1 MIGAEWKK
9 LLRQRWLIGIAI
21 LLIFVDVGLFLNTQY
36 TEKKDRVAAVP
47 LFAEYQKETADMT
60 NEQAQE
66 YLTDQLNTLSNFQFV
81 QIALNGEVDEGLLQ
95 GLVEENPN
103 ILEEY
108 QQAGYEEDPLALMTK
123 IQVISELLGQY
134 QNVSGYQAYLES
146 IQTQYEQMKD
156 SSFYEGRPYAE
167 AQGKKTTEDFAKLQ
181 GTEPEIGMNW
191 GVEALM
197 EEQISSEILILLA
210 LGICIVLVSQDRTHD
225 LFGLL
230 RSCRRG
236 HGCLIAAKFA
246 IALTAVLFLGISVY
260 GSQIAIAWKLYGMGN
275 LNRPMQSVNEL
286 NESAR
291 QLTVGGYLLD
301 YYLRHL
307 IAVLVLT
314 AFMLCLFLSIY
325 STMTALVVVGICAVL
340 CAVGYWKVPEIAV
353 NSWIHFLNPV
363 AWFWSSQLYEGYWNI
378 NLFGKPVNALT
389 ANTCFQL
396 VLAIGCVADSILLG
410 KRIPGKR
417 KVASGRL
424 QRWIESAKERLW
436 YPSSVIGQEWRK
448 QLLKNGIVWMMMTAA
463 IILLYSTRT
472 TPVTVGQTEKIYN
485 EYAKKHEG
493 IADQTLIEALQQ
505 EKEQFDKLRQRQVE
519 LTEKWRKEEVSDE
532 QYASINA
539 LIDRM
544 LQNEAGLMRAIEQ
557 ANTLVSWSKAHDYQL
572 FFTDDSIGRYLF
584 ENANMDQYRGAVL
597 LFIVIVLLSGI
608 FPGERKNEMQN
619 MLLCTKNGRRP
630 LFVAKYVLGVVIACI
645 VSGGFT
651 VIHLFSAS
659 KMYDFSLW
667 EVPLQ
672 SIRQAQVIDV
682 QLSVR
687 GYLVWTSV
695 MQMMGVVCAAISFL
709 SISVWMKNRLY
720 AVLAGAV
727 LFVLPVIASGAGMS
741 NIFGLWFAKLFLFGT
756 QTLKQGFGV
765 QIGYLILLVAVASVF
780 TAAAWRAYQ
789 RKRRAR

>member
-1 MIGAEWKK
+1 
-9 LLRQRWLIGIAI
+9 
-21 LLIFVDVGLFLNTQY
+21 
-36 TEKKDRVAAVP
+36 
-47 LFAEYQKETADMT
+47 
-60 NEQAQE
+60 
-66 YLTDQLNTLSNFQFV
+66 
-81 QIALNGEVDEGLLQ
+81 
-95 GLVEENPN
+95 
-103 ILEEY
+103 
-108 QQAGYEEDPLALMTK
+108 
-123 IQVISELLGQY
+123 
-134 QNVSGYQAYLES
+134 
-146 IQTQYEQMKD
+146 
-156 SSFYEGRPYAE
+156 
-167 AQGKKTTEDFAKLQ
+167 
-181 GTEPEIGMNW
+181 
-191 GVEALM
+191 
-197 EEQISSEILILLA
+197 
-210 LGICIVLVSQDRTHD
+210 
-225 LFGLL
+225 
-230 RSCRRG
+230 
-236 HGCLIAAKFA
+236 
-246 IALTAVLFLGISVY
+246 
-260 GSQIAIAWKLYGMGN
+260 
-275 LNRPMQSVNEL
+275 
-286 NESAR
+286 
-291 QLTVGGYLLD
+291 
-301 YYLRHL
+301 
-307 IAVLVLT
+307 
-314 AFMLCLFLSIY
+314 
-325 STMTALVVVGICAVL
+325 
-340 CAVGYWKVPEIAV
+340 
-353 NSWIHFLNPV
+353 
-363 AWFWSSQLYEGYWNI
+363 
-378 NLFGKPVNALT
+378 
-389 ANTCFQL
+389 
-396 VLAIGCVADSILLG
+396 
-410 KRIPGKR
+410 
-417 KVASGRL
+417 
-424 QRWIESAKERLW
+424 
-436 YPSSVIGQEWRK
+436 
-448 QLLKNGIVWMMMTAA
+448 MMMTAA

-695 MQMMGVVCAAISFL
+695 NADDGC
-709 SISVWMKNRLY
+709 
-720 AVLAGAV
+720 
-727 LFVLPVIASGAGMS
+727 
-741 NIFGLWFAKLFLFGT
+741 GLC
-756 QTLKQGFGV
+756 
-765 QIGYLILLVAVASVF
+765 SD
-780 TAAAWRAYQ
+780 
-789 RKRRAR
+789 

>member
-1 MIGAEWKK
+1 MIRAEWKK

-36 TEKKDRVAAVP
+36 TEKKDCVAAVP
-47 LFAEYQKETADMT
+47 LFAKYQKETANMT

-66 YLTDQLNTLSNFQFV
+66 CLTDQLNMLSNFQFV
-81 QIALNGEVDEGLLQ
+81 QIALNGEVDEGFLQ

-103 ILEEY
+103 ILDEY
-108 QQAGYEEDPLALMTK
+108 RQAGYEENPLALTTK
-123 IQVISELLGQY
+123 IQVISELLEQY

-146 IQTQYEQMKD
+146 IQAQYKQMKD

-167 AQGKKTTEDFAKLQ
+167 AQGKKTVEDFAKLQ
-181 GTEPEIGMNW
+181 GTKLEIGMNW

-197 EEQISSEILILLA
+197 EEQISSVILILLA
-210 LGICIVLVSQDRTHD
+210 LGICIVLVSQDRTYD
-225 LFGLL
+225 MFGLL

-236 HGCLIAAKFA
+236 HGYLI
-246 IALTAVLFLGISVY
+246 VMY
-260 GSQIAIAWKLYGMGN
+260 GSQVAIAWKLYGMGN
-275 LNRPMQSVNEL
+275 LNRPMQSVNLL

-314 AFMLCLFLSIY
+314 AFMLCLFLSVY
-325 STMTALVVVGICAVL
+325 STMTVLAVVGICAVL
-340 CAVGYWKVPEIAV
+340 CAVGYWKVSEIAA

-363 AWFWSSQLYEGYWNI
+363 AWFLSSQLYESYWNI

-389 ANTCFQL
+389 ANSCFQL
-396 VLAIGCVADSILLG
+396 VVVIGCVADSGLLG
-410 KRIPGKR
+410 RRIPGKLR
-417 KVASGRL
+417 VASG
-424 QRWIESAKERLW
+424 QIQKWIEAARERLW
-436 YPSSVIGQEWRK
+436 YPSSVVGQEWRK
-448 QLLKNGIVWMMMTAA
+448 QLIKNGIVWMMIIVA
-463 IILLYSTRT
+463 ILLVYGMRT
-472 TPVTVGQTEKIYN
+472 TPVTVGQTEKIYH
-485 EYAKKHEG
+485 EYAKKYEG

-505 EKEQFDKLRQRQVE
+505 EKEQFDKLRQRQAE
-519 LTEKWRKEEVSDE
+519 LTEKWKKKEVSNE
-532 QYASINA
+532 QYASISA
-539 LIDRM
+539 MIDHM
-544 LQNEAGLMRAIEQ
+544 LQNEAGLTRAIEQ
-557 ANTLVSWSKAHDYQL
+557 ADTLVNWSEAHDLQL

-584 ENANMDQYRGAVL
+584 ENASMDQYRGAVL
-597 LFIVIVLLSGI
+597 LFAVIVLLSGI

-667 EVPLQ
+667 KVPLQ

-695 MQMMGVVCAAISFL
+695 MQMMGVVCAAVSFL
-709 SISVWMKNRLY
+709 SISVRMKNRLY
-720 AVLAGAV
+720 AVLVGAV
-727 LFVLPVIASGAGMS
+727 LFVLPVVISGAGLS
-741 NIFGLWFAKLFLFGT
+741 NIFDLWFAKVFLFGT
-756 QTLKQGFGV
+756 QTLKQGFGE

-780 TAAAWRAYQ
+780 TAGAWRAYQ

>member
-1 MIGAEWKK
+1 M
-9 LLRQRWLIGIAI
+9 
-21 LLIFVDVGLFLNTQY
+21 
-36 TEKKDRVAAVP
+36 
-47 LFAEYQKETADMT
+47 
-60 NEQAQE
+60 
-66 YLTDQLNTLSNFQFV
+66 
-81 QIALNGEVDEGLLQ
+81 
-95 GLVEENPN
+95 
-103 ILEEY
+103 
-108 QQAGYEEDPLALMTK
+108 
-123 IQVISELLGQY
+123 
-134 QNVSGYQAYLES
+134 
-146 IQTQYEQMKD
+146 
-156 SSFYEGRPYAE
+156 
-167 AQGKKTTEDFAKLQ
+167 
-181 GTEPEIGMNW
+181 
-191 GVEALM
+191 
-197 EEQISSEILILLA
+197 
-210 LGICIVLVSQDRTHD
+210 
-225 LFGLL
+225 
-230 RSCRRG
+230 
-236 HGCLIAAKFA
+236 
-246 IALTAVLFLGISVY
+246 
-260 GSQIAIAWKLYGMGN
+260 
-275 LNRPMQSVNEL
+275 
-286 NESAR
+286 
-291 QLTVGGYLLD
+291 
-301 YYLRHL
+301 
-307 IAVLVLT
+307 
-314 AFMLCLFLSIY
+314 
-325 STMTALVVVGICAVL
+325 
-340 CAVGYWKVPEIAV
+340 
-353 NSWIHFLNPV
+353 
-363 AWFWSSQLYEGYWNI
+363 
-378 NLFGKPVNALT
+378 
-389 ANTCFQL
+389 
-396 VLAIGCVADSILLG
+396 G

-472 TPVTVGQTEKIYN
+472 TPVTVGQTEKIYH

-519 LTEKWRKEEVSDE
+519 LTEKWRKKEVSDE
-532 QYASINA
+532 QYASISA

-557 ANTLVSWSKAHDYQL
+557 ANTLVSWSKAHDHQL

-741 NIFGLWFAKLFLFGT
+741 NIFGLWFAKVFLFGT

>member
-1 MIGAEWKK
+1 
-9 LLRQRWLIGIAI
+9 
-21 LLIFVDVGLFLNTQY
+21 
-36 TEKKDRVAAVP
+36 
-47 LFAEYQKETADMT
+47 
-60 NEQAQE
+60 
-66 YLTDQLNTLSNFQFV
+66 
-81 QIALNGEVDEGLLQ
+81 
-95 GLVEENPN
+95 
-103 ILEEY
+103 
-108 QQAGYEEDPLALMTK
+108 
-123 IQVISELLGQY
+123 
-134 QNVSGYQAYLES
+134 
-146 IQTQYEQMKD
+146 
-156 SSFYEGRPYAE
+156 
-167 AQGKKTTEDFAKLQ
+167 
-181 GTEPEIGMNW
+181 
-191 GVEALM
+191 
-197 EEQISSEILILLA
+197 
-210 LGICIVLVSQDRTHD
+210 
-225 LFGLL
+225 
-230 RSCRRG
+230 
-236 HGCLIAAKFA
+236 
-246 IALTAVLFLGISVY
+246 
-260 GSQIAIAWKLYGMGN
+260 
-275 LNRPMQSVNEL
+275 
-286 NESAR
+286 
-291 QLTVGGYLLD
+291 
-301 YYLRHL
+301 
-307 IAVLVLT
+307 
-314 AFMLCLFLSIY
+314 
-325 STMTALVVVGICAVL
+325 
-340 CAVGYWKVPEIAV
+340 
-353 NSWIHFLNPV
+353 
-363 AWFWSSQLYEGYWNI
+363 
-378 NLFGKPVNALT
+378 
-389 ANTCFQL
+389 
-396 VLAIGCVADSILLG
+396 
-410 KRIPGKR
+410 
-417 KVASGRL
+417 
-424 QRWIESAKERLW
+424 
-436 YPSSVIGQEWRK
+436 
-448 QLLKNGIVWMMMTAA
+448 MTAA

-741 NIFGLWFAKLFLFGT
+741 NIFGLWFAKVFLFGT

-780 TAAAWRAYQ
+780 TAGSSVARISEKKESKMIKMELKNLTKSYEKGKIALDHFSAALEPGVYGLLGPNGAGKSTLMNLITQNLEPDEGEILINGISTAKMGASYRDVLGYMPQQQGLYDRFSALEFLRYFAALKGLKAKES
-789 RKRRAR
+789 RKRIEELLEVVNLTEARNRKLGGFSGGMKQRVLLAQALLNEPQILILDEPTAGLDPKERIRIRNYISSISENKIVLIATHVVSDVECIAKEILLLRSGKLLEKETPEKLVEQMEELVWEVIIRPDQLSELEQVLLVSNVNIAKEGLLVRVIAELEQMKEQQIQFGWGTPKAAVPTLEDVYLWNMGT